1 MDRPSGSLLRYHFRS
16 LPFTGGPFRSDFLI
30 FRRRVP
36 LDCAAA
42 TLVLA
47 LPDRDRRRRVGVCLS
62 VPVHLLHTRGEGIA
76 VRDRI
81 GKYRPQGWD
90 VFESGEQTVLH
101 RDGGCCVQ
109 IHYKA

>member
-1 MDRPSGSLLRYHFRS
+1 
-16 LPFTGGPFRSDFLI
+16 
-30 FRRRVP
+30 
-36 LDCAAA
+36 AA

-47 LPDRDRRRRVGVCLS
+47 LPDRDRWIGARICLRG
-62 VPVHLLHTRGEGIA
+62 PVHLLHTRGEGIA
-76 VRDRI
+76 VRDQI